1 MQGSQETERKK
12 CEDSGDLSRREA
24 REYGKVNS
32 FIYWVSTVYN
42 ALSTGLSLFY
52 KEKENLVTDLK
63 ELLICHKC

>member
-32 FIYWVSTVYN
+32 ITYWVSTVYN